1 MLKFF
6 IKKLLE
12 AFKTSFSTVI
22 LITLVVYFSS
32 LVHSDTYKSFPP
44 FTILSHV
51 CEMQYFSV
59 FLGVCVCVFF
69 LESRLLTSSTSA
81 MKQNID

>member
-1 MLKFF
+1 
-6 IKKLLE
+6 
-12 AFKTSFSTVI
+12 
-22 LITLVVYFSS
+22 
-32 LVHSDTYKSFPP
+32 
-44 FTILSHV
+44 V